1 MNLDSDPRAW
11 NARRASGGPHAK
23 LSGIIDGPDMGI
35 INSHQ
40 LSSSSKGAVPGARGL
55 VVGLAVALVATGA
68 CKGESA
74 LFARD
79 SGAAGATGNGGTTG
93 DGGTGM
99 GGTGEA
105 DAGQMDADNDA
116 SASDGAVDGA
126 RGCSG
131 DTDCTTTQFCSA
143 RACGPRL
150 GNLAANG
157 DLEYGTP
164 AGWYGI
170 FGGGG
175 TLLVSDTTAAGYA
188 HAGRYSAQATLRTQ
202 LYHGP
207 AYRLP
212 TGPGKYTI
220 SGWAF
225 QKDDA
230 SIGGSFQL
238 IIICPS
244 ATQYLPPVAA
254 TLPQNVWT
262 RFSATFDTTTVS
274 TTPAGDCSSAGTT
287 PGGVKLARIVVNQA
301 ANGTPVM
308 FPDLFMDDVVV
319 QVTDGHNL
327 VGNSNFEGGFTDG
340 WTAGGASVIISST
353 IAKTG
358 THSLAVTGRTTTT
371 VGPSYAMPL
380 GAAEY
385 NVVFN
390 ALHTGANPH
399 DLVLQA
405 TYTCLGG
412 SPAVA
417 PATTTAPSVA
427 ANVWTPIGGT
437 IALPPPDAPVGCQL
451 TDAAISVRQAEG
463 GSCGGGVECPDLY
476 VDDVSITLAQ

>member
-1 MNLDSDPRAW
+1 MD
-11 NARRASGGPHAK
+11 
-23 LSGIIDGPDMGI
+23 I

-40 LSSSSKGAVPGARGL
+40 LSSSSKGPVPGARGL

-79 SGAAGATGNGGTTG
+79 SGTAGATGNGGTTG

-99 GGTGEA
+99 GGTGDA

-116 SASDGAVDGA
+116 SSSDGAVDGA
-126 RGCSG
+126 RGCST

-143 RACGPRL
+143 RACVPRL

-212 TGPGKYTI
+212 TGLGKYTI
-220 SGWAF
+220 TGWAF

-238 IIICPS
+238 IIICAS
-244 ATQYLPPVAA
+244 TTQYLPPVAA
-254 TLPQNVWT
+254 TLTQNAWS

-308 FPDLFMDDVVV
+308 LPDLFMDDVVV
-319 QVTDGHNL
+319 QVSDGHNL

>member
-1 MNLDSDPRAW
+1 
-11 NARRASGGPHAK
+11 
-23 LSGIIDGPDMGI
+23 MGI

-40 LSSSSKGAVPGARGL
+40 LSSSSKKRPVQGARGL
-55 VVGLAVALVATGA
+55 VVGLAVALAATGA

-99 GGTGEA
+99 GGTGEG
-105 DAGQMDADNDA
+105 DAGTMDAGPDA
-116 SASDGAVDGA
+116 SSSDGAMDQAGDGA
-126 RGCSG
+126 RGCSA

-143 RACGPRL
+143 RACVPRV

-164 AGWYGI
+164 AGWYGV

-188 HAGRYSAQATLRTQ
+188 HGGQFSAQATLRTQ

-212 TGPGKYTI
+212 TGLGKYTI
-220 SGWAF
+220 TGWAF

-238 IIICPS
+238 VITC
-244 ATQYLPPVAA
+244 ATTTQYLPPAA
-254 TLPQNVWT
+254 GTLTQNVWT
-262 RFSATFDTTTVS
+262 RFSTTFDTTTVS

-287 PGGVKLARIVVNQA
+287 PGGVKLARIVVNQT

-308 FPDLFMDDVVV
+308 LPDLFMDDVVV
-319 QVTDGHNL
+319 QVNDGHNL

-340 WTAGGASVIISST
+340 WTAGGASVTTSST

-385 NVVFN
+385 NVLFN

-427 ANVWTPIGGT
+427 ANAWTQLGGT

>member
-1 MNLDSDPRAW
+1 MD
-11 NARRASGGPHAK
+11 
-23 LSGIIDGPDMGI
+23 III
-35 INSHQ
+35 SRQ
-40 LSSSSKGAVPGARGL
+40 LSSSSKGAYRSTRGL

-68 CKGESA
+68 CSRGRAPS
-74 LFARD
+74 FARQRRRRSD
-79 SGAAGATGNGGTTG
+79 GERRHDRRRRLGNGGNG
-93 DGGTGM
+93 D
-99 GGTGEA
+99 A
-105 DAGQMDADNDA
+105 DAGQVDAERNDA
-116 SASDGAVDGA
+116 SSSDGAVDGA
-126 RGCSG
+126 RGCSTRRG
-131 DTDCTTTQFCSA
+131 LRDDPVLLGQSL
-143 RACGPRL
+143 RSRL

-164 AGWYGI
+164 AGWYGV

-188 HAGRYSAQATLRTQ
+188 HAGRYSAQATLRTK

-212 TGPGKYTI
+212 TGLGKYPI

-230 SIGGSFQL
+230 SIAELPARHHFAQHDKQC
-238 IIICPS
+238 I
-244 ATQYLPPVAA
+244 PPVAA
-254 TLPQNVWT
+254 TLTQNVWT
-262 RFSATFDTTTVS
+262 RFSATFDTTTPP

-287 PGGVKLARIVVNQA
+287 PGGVKLARIVVNR
-301 ANGTPVM
+301 TRERRPRRV
-308 FPDLFMDDVVV
+308 PDLFMDDVVV
-319 QVTDGHNL
+319 QVSDGHNL

-371 VGPSYAMPL
+371 VGPTYAMPL

-399 DLVLQA
+399 DLVLSA
-405 TYTCLGG
+405 TSACLGG
-412 SPAVA
+412 HRRSRPRPPPHPVSL
-417 PATTTAPSVA
+417 PIPG
-427 ANVWTPIGGT
+427 PEIGGT
-437 IALPPPDAPVGCQL
+437 IALPPPDAPWAASS
-451 TDAAISVRQAEG
+451 TDAAIASPTEG
-463 GSCGGGVECPDLY
+463 GSGRRRDR
-476 VDDVSITLAQ
+476 VSGIFTSTTCRSPSRSEPIAACRSTSCDSP